1 LLAHS
6 KGYRIGEI
14 ECLAQLNAV
23 NQFLIDQFYDS
34 EVGIFADERSSDLSV
49 LSDYR
54 GQKANMHLC
63 EAYITAYEATK
74 NEKFLTLAQGQAKRF
89 VVDFAALADGLIW
102 EHYHADWS
110 VNWDYNIDK
119 PDDLFCPWGFQSG
132 HQVEWAK
139 LLLQLNMIESNEWYV
154 QRAAELFNGAMEC
167 GWDHEYGGIVYGF
180 APDGSFA
187 DDHKYFW
194 VHAEA
199 FAAAFRLYS
208 VTGDCSYL
216 RWYERIWEFAWE
228 YLVDHSH
235 GAWFRIRDRRGQ
247 AIDTL
252 KSPMGK
258 VDYHTL
264 GACWDVLDQIQ
275 DTNPVTGLD
284 P

>member
-102 EHYHADWS
+102 EHYHAD
-110 VNWDYNIDK
+110 
-119 PDDLFCPWGFQSG
+119 
-132 HQVEWAK
+132 
-139 LLLQLNMIESNEWYV
+139 
-154 QRAAELFNGAMEC
+154 
-167 GWDHEYGGIVYGF
+167 
-180 APDGSFA
+180 
-187 DDHKYFW
+187 
-194 VHAEA
+194 
-199 FAAAFRLYS
+199 
-208 VTGDCSYL
+208 
-216 RWYERIWEFAWE
+216 
-228 YLVDHSH
+228 
-235 GAWFRIRDRRGQ
+235 
-247 AIDTL
+247 
-252 KSPMGK
+252 
-258 VDYHTL
+258 
-264 GACWDVLDQIQ
+264 
-275 DTNPVTGLD
+275 
-284 P
+284 